1 MALHYNREGYRF
13 RADAQSLTVTPG
25 PKPITLGLSE
35 LDQTGAWA
43 PSRTRR
49 GRGRRCSIGA

>member
-1 MALHYNREGYRF
+1 MPLQYLRDGYRF
-13 RADAQSLTVTPG
+13 RAYGQSLTIAPG
-25 PKPITLGLSE
+25 PKAITLGLSE